1 MNQAEMG
8 GRHSMCQGMV
18 FETQRPVYGIVRTPA
33 GTRAGG
39 RTGVM
44 GDEMKTRLRP
54 REWRV

>member
-1 MNQAEMG
+1 
-8 GRHSMCQGMV
+8 MCQGMV